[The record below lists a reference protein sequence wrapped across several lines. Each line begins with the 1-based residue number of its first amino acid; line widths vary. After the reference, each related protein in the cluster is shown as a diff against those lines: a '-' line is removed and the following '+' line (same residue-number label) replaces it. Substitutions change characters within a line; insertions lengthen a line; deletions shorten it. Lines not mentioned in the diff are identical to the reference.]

1 MKTISLLV
9 IFLLNIGLIV
19 ETAHAQQT
27 PATAGGTLF
36 NGSGSI
42 TYTIGE
48 SVAQTLTNANVILTQ
63 GFHQPILSVA
73 VVQALSGLDY
83 TVSTFPNPTSDF
95 VWLKINK
102 PSVVGLQYLL
112 FDFKGTLLTQKSI
125 AGNETVVPFNHLNSG
140 VYLLKVQD
148 GLKEVKT
155 FKIIKY

>member
-1 MKTISLLV
+1 MKTITLLV
-9 IFLLNIGLIV
+9 IILLDIGLFV
-19 ETAHAQQT
+19 QPAHAQQT

-42 TYTIGE
+42 SYTIGE

-95 VWLKINK
+95 VWLKIDK

-112 FDFKGTLLTQKSI
+112 FDFKGTLLAQKNIST
-125 AGNETVVPFNHLNSG
+125 NEMVVPFNHLNTG

-155 FKIIKY
+155 FKIVKY

>member
-1 MKTISLLV
+1 MKTITLLV
-9 IFLLNIGLIV
+9 IILLDIGLFV
-19 ETAHAQQT
+19 QPTQAQQT

-42 TYTIGE
+42 SYTIGE

-63 GFHQPILSVA
+63 GFHQPILSVV
-73 VVQALSGLDY
+73 VVQALSGLGY

-95 VWLKINK
+95 VWLKIDK

-112 FDFKGTLLTQKSI
+112 FDFKGTLLAQKYLET
-125 AGNETVVPFNHLNSG
+125 NEMVVPFNHLNTG